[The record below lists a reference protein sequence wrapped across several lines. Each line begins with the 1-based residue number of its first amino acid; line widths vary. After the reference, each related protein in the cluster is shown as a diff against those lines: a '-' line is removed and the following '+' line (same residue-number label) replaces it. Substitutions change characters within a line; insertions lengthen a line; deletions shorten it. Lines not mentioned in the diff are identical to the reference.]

1 MLLLLFL
8 LHDVFICNQS
18 FFIFWIMV
26 PVLEMRVAW
35 PQTCCDSTY
44 QTYCMSLYLYSIQS
58 LYLQLW
64 SHFLWTWPPENNGLK
79 KKTMYFIKCCS
90 FNNRFNHNLIINNR
104 FFRAG
109 HLHRTC
115 KVTQAVVIIIAAHRF
130 LRGVHKQRAQILVWP
145 CHGQQQTRNQKL
157 LQQFDLCERT
167 KQSALSVM

>member
-1 MLLLLFL
+1 MKYASSTFSAPCFHL
-8 LHDVFICNQS
+8 QS
-18 FFIFWIMV
+18 IIF
-26 PVLEMRVAW
+26 
-35 PQTCCDSTY
+35 
-44 QTYCMSLYLYSIQS
+44 
-58 LYLQLW
+58 
-64 SHFLWTWPPENNGLK
+64 HFLDHGPSFGNESGLTPNQDTFLVNLAPWKQWFKK

-90 FNNRFNHNLIINNR
+90 FNNRFNHNLILNNR